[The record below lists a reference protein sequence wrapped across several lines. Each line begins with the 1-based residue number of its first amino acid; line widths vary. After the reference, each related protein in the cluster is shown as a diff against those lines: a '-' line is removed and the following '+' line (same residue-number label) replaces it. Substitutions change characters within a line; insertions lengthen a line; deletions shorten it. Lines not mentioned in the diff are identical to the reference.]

1 MPPAATSPRFA
12 NVSALIG
19 PAAVAGYVALL
30 LVAVVV
36 IFTAL
41 SAIAERRA
49 SVAASER
56 MLAEME
62 GRAIARNETGPP
74 LGEAPAGSPFLAGQT
89 LNVAGAA
96 LLQRVA
102 TAVQRVGGSVL
113 SSQVDLASAR
123 AKDGWVGLVVSF
135 EIAQSSL
142 QPLLYDVE
150 AGMPFLFIDQL
161 NAQAPR
167 AGVNGDRM
175 RVLLAVSG
183 QWWRGQ

>member
-1 MPPAATSPRFA
+1 MTPAATPHRSA
-12 NVSALIG
+12 NLSALIG
-19 PAAVAGYVALL
+19 PAAVAGY
-30 LVAVVV
+30 LVLFVIAAVV
-36 IFTAL
+36 TWTSL
-41 SAIAERRA
+41 SAIAEGRA
-49 SVAASER
+49 SVATSER
-56 MLAEME
+56 TLAQME
-62 GRAIARNETGPP
+62 GRAIAREETGSP

-102 TAVQRVGGSVL
+102 TAVHHVGGSVL
-113 SSQVDLASAR
+113 SSQVDLNSAR

-135 EIAQSSL
+135 EVSQSSL

-161 NAQAPR
+161 NVQAPR

>member
-1 MPPAATSPRFA
+1 MTPAVTPRRFA
-12 NVSALIG
+12 KVSAFIG
-19 PAAVAGYVALL
+19 LTAVAGYLALL
-30 LVAVVV
+30 VIAVVV

-56 MLAEME
+56 MLADME
-62 GRAIARNETGPP
+62 GRALARKETGPP
-74 LGEAPAGSPFLAGQT
+74 LGDAPAGSPFLAGQT

-102 TAVQRVGGSVL
+102 TAVHRVGGNVL
-113 SSQVDLASAR
+113 SSQVDLDSAR
-123 AKDGWVGLVVSF
+123 AKEGWVGLVVSF
-135 EIAQSSL
+135 EVSQSSL

-161 NAQAPR
+161 NVQAPR
-167 AGVNGDRM
+167 AGVNGDSM

-183 QWWRGQ
+183 QWWRG

>member
-1 MPPAATSPRFA
+1 
-12 NVSALIG
+12 LIG
-19 PAAVAGYVALL
+19 PAAVAGYLGL
-30 LVAVVV
+30 LVLAVVV
-36 IFTAL
+36 IFTSL

-49 SVAASER
+49 SVAAAER
-56 MLAEME
+56 ALREME
-62 GRAIARNETGPP
+62 GRAIAHKETGSP
-74 LGEAPAGSPFLAGQT
+74 LGAAPAGTPFLAGQT

-113 SSQVDLASAR
+113 SSQVDLTSAR

-135 EIAQSSL
+135 EVSQSSL

-161 NAQAPR
+161 NVQAPR
-167 AGVNGDRM
+167 AGVNGDSM

-183 QWWRGQ
+183 QWWRG